1 MLAIASLPALATM
14 SAEKLAKLAQN
25 PAGKLVSVPFQNATW
40 PGRQIRGAGAI
51 VQKSTST
58 DGPVP
63 S

>member
-1 MLAIASLPALATM
+1 MLVIASLPARAAV
-14 SAEKLAKLAQN
+14 SAEELAKLAQN